1 MCDCVFIASYN
12 YRVKV
17 YHHHVFL
24 LQTFMTIF
32 FVFVFLLLQDFCYA
46 ADPDTFNVMDVINM
60 CVTVIAYA
68 PDSFRSTQMLVGG
81 NLALTHL
88 YSPPHINRT
97 HSWSR

>member
-12 YRVKV
+12 YCVKV
-17 YHHHVFL
+17 YLHHVFL
-24 LQTFMTIF
+24 LQPFMTIVCF
-32 FVFVFLLLQDFCYA
+32 CLLLQDFCYA

-88 YSPPHINRT
+88 YPPPNINRM
-97 HSWSR
+97 HSSSH